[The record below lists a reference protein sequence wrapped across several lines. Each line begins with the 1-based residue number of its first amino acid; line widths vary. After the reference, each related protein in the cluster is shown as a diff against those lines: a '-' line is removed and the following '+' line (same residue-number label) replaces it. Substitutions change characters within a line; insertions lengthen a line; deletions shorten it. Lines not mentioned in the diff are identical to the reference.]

1 MSRLPVLKTLKLYVN
16 GQFVRSESG
25 RTIAVRS
32 ARGETMQV
40 SRTSRK
46 DLRDAVNAARAAQSG
61 WAKRAAYNRGQILYR
76 LAEMLE
82 DRASTFDIPV
92 EQVHAATDRA
102 VHHAGW
108 TDKITALLSS
118 LNPVASAHVNY
129 SMIGATGVFAAVPH
143 PEDGLLGL
151 VEATCA
157 PLLMGNTVL
166 ILVTPDRAEL
176 ATRYAEALATSD
188 VPAGAV
194 AILTGELSEMIPEV
208 GRHDDLDGLLLFGD
222 AASSELT
229 KAAELEGA
237 RVLRRVV
244 SVPRAARPLG
254 PIDLSRLAEV
264 KTVWMSSQLSTGGGG
279 GY

>member
-1 MSRLPVLKTLKLYVN
+1 MSRLPVIKTLKLYVN

-46 DLRDAVNAARAAQSG
+46 DLRDAVNAARAAQPG
-61 WAKRAAYNRGQILYR
+61 WAKRSAYNRGQILYR
-76 LAEMLE
+76 LGEMLE
-82 DRASTFDIPV
+82 DRVSTFDIPV
-92 EQVHAATDRA
+92 TDVHTATDRA
-102 VHHAGW
+102 IHHAGW

-118 LNPVASAHVNY
+118 VNPVASAHVNY
-129 SMIGATGVFAAVPH
+129 SMIGATGVFVAVPH
-143 PEDGLLGL
+143 PADGLLGL

-166 ILVTPDRAEL
+166 LLVTPENAEL

-188 VPAGAV
+188 MPGGAV
-194 AILTGELSEMIPEV
+194 AVLTGELKEMITEV
-208 GRHDDLDGLLLFGD
+208 SRHDDLDGLLLFGD
-222 AASSELT
+222 AAD
-229 KAAELEGA
+229 AELKKGAEIEGA
-237 RVLRRVV
+237 RVLRRIVQV
-244 SVPRAARPLG
+244 GRADRALG

-264 KTVWMSSQLSTGGGG
+264 KTVWMSSQLSSGGGG
-279 GY
+279 AY